1 MATFNF
7 ADFYIAYPGHPK
19 FTDKELIEDEVIRV
33 IIQKYE
39 MIVFTNKGE
48 LFGDPNF
55 GGDLERLLH
64 ETKVSAKVVEN
75 DLRDQIIE
83 YIPEIRDISYE
94 LSVSFYQDP
103 ENYQDVMEIFFK
115 ISEYDVLLTVS

>member
-1 MATFNF
+1 MASSFI
-7 ADFYIAYPGHPK
+7 DFYIGYPGHPR
-19 FTDKELIEDEVIRV
+19 FRDPELIEDDVIRV

-39 MIVFTNKGE
+39 MIIFTNKGE
-48 LFGDPNF
+48 VFGDPNF
-55 GGDLERLLH
+55 GGDLEKLLH

-83 YIPEIRDISYE
+83 YIPEIRDIAYE

-115 ISEYDVLLTVS
+115 ISEYDVLLTIS